1 MANVKDVSPGDGERA
16 LQRIEQWLLTEVADE
31 LQLPGKVKITINLNE
46 NRQDIKVVV
55 ERFLD
60 LE

>member
-1 MANVKDVSPGDGERA
+1 MAYVKDVSPADGEQA
-16 LQRIEQWLLTEVADE
+16 LQRIRQWLLTEVADE